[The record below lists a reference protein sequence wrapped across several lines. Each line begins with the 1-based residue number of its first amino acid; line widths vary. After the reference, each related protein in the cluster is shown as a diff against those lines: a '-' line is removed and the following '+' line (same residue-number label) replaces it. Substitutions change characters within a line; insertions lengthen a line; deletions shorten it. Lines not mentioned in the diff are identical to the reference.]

1 MKYHLIS
8 PRDKSINIIDQIF
21 NNRGIKD
28 KIKYLNPTKDMENN
42 SLLLDNIKQGAY
54 LLLNH
59 ILQNHKIVFIVDS
72 DTDGFTSAAI
82 LINYIW
88 TLYPECNITYLL
100 HDGKQH
106 GLNDMM
112 DKIDFSVD
120 LVICADSASNDYDAH
135 EILHKQGT
143 DVLCLDHHEA
153 DKVSSYACVINNQL
167 CDYPNKSLSG
177 AGVVYKFC
185 QFLDSLSPTLNDL
198 ADSFLDLTA
207 LGLVGDMMDLTNLE
221 TRYYVAYGLATPR
234 NAFIKEIMKKNDFKI
249 QGELSP
255 FKIAFYVAPFI
266 NATIRSGEPQ
276 DKLLLFESM
285 LDKNANK
292 LVPSTKRG
300 CFGQEEKLTEQVCRR
315 AGNIKN
321 HQDKTVDDGL
331 AIIEDIIQ
339 RKNLLNNKLLII
351 TLESPLEPNII
362 GLMANKL
369 MGKYKRPVAVLNKGD
384 GIWAGSAR
392 GYEKS
397 ELKDFKAFLIESG
410 FTTLAQGHANAF
422 GLQIPFENLQPLIDY
437 SNDKLKDMNFETC
450 YLVDAINPTGE
461 DVLEIA
467 SLKNIWG
474 QGIEEPYVVF
484 ENVNITPD
492 NIVLMAKNTLK
503 ISSDIEFIKFN
514 AKPDEYEKLKANDN
528 GCITVDIIGRCAVNE
543 WLGKITPQIL
553 MEDFEIKNNLKYYF

>member
-1 MKYHLIS
+1 
-8 PRDKSINIIDQIF
+8 
-21 NNRGIKD
+21 
-28 KIKYLNPTKDMENN
+28 MENN

-88 TLYPECNITYLL
+88 ALYPECNINYLL

-106 GLNDMM
+106 GLNDMI
-112 DKIDFSVD
+112 DKIDSSVD
-120 LVICADSASNDYDAH
+120 LVICADSSSNDYDAH
-135 EILHKQGT
+135 KILHDQGT

-153 DKVSSYACVINNQL
+153 DKISSYACVINNQL
-167 CDYPNKSLSG
+167 CSYPNKSLSG

-185 QFLDSLSPTLNDL
+185 QFLDSLSPALNNL

-207 LGLVGDMMDLTNLE
+207 LGLVSDMMDLTNLE
-221 TRYYVAYGLATPR
+221 TRYYVAHGLATPR

-285 LDKNANK
+285 LDKNADK
-292 LVPSTKRG
+292 LIPSTKRG

-331 AIIEDIIQ
+331 VIVEDIIQ
-339 RKNLLNNKLLII
+339 RKNLLDNKLLII

-384 GIWAGSAR
+384 GIWTGSAR

-437 SNDKLKDMNFETC
+437 SNNKLKDMNFETC
-450 YLVDAINPTGE
+450 YLVDAINPTEE
-461 DVLEIA
+461 DILEIA

-492 NIVLMAKNTLK
+492 NIILMAKNTLK

-543 WLGKITPQIL
+543 WLGKTTPQIL

>member
-1 MKYHLIS
+1 
-8 PRDKSINIIDQIF
+8 
-21 NNRGIKD
+21 
-28 KIKYLNPTKDMENN
+28 MENN

-59 ILQNHKIVFIVDS
+59 ILQNHKITFIVDS

-112 DKIDFSVD
+112 DKIDSSVD

-135 EILHKQGT
+135 KALRDQGI

-185 QFLDSLSPTLNDL
+185 QFLDSLNPASNDL

-221 TRYYVAYGLATPR
+221 TRYYVAHGLATPR

-292 LVPSTKRG
+292 FVPSTKRG

-331 AIIEDIIQ
+331 SIIEDIIQ
-339 RKNLLNNKLLII
+339 KNNLLDNKLLII
-351 TLESPLEPNII
+351 TLENSLEPNII

-384 GIWAGSAR
+384 GVWTGSAR
-392 GYEKS
+392 G
-397 ELKDFKAFLIESG
+397 
-410 FTTLAQGHANAF
+410 
-422 GLQIPFENLQPLIDY
+422 
-437 SNDKLKDMNFETC
+437 
-450 YLVDAINPTGE
+450 
-461 DVLEIA
+461 
-467 SLKNIWG
+467 
-474 QGIEEPYVVF
+474 
-484 ENVNITPD
+484 
-492 NIVLMAKNTLK
+492 
-503 ISSDIEFIKFN
+503 
-514 AKPDEYEKLKANDN
+514 
-528 GCITVDIIGRCAVNE
+528 
-543 WLGKITPQIL
+543 
-553 MEDFEIKNNLKYYF
+553 

>member
-1 MKYHLIS
+1 
-8 PRDKSINIIDQIF
+8 
-21 NNRGIKD
+21 
-28 KIKYLNPTKDMENN
+28 MENN

-88 TLYPECNITYLL
+88 ALYPECNITYLL

-106 GLNDMM
+106 GLNDMI
-112 DKIDFSVD
+112 DKIDSSVG
-120 LVICADSASNDYDAH
+120 LVICADSSSNDYDAH
-135 EILHKQGT
+135 KILHDQGT

-167 CDYPNKSLSG
+167 CGYPNKSLSG

-185 QFLDSLSPTLNDL
+185 QFLDSLNPTLNGL

-207 LGLVGDMMDLTNLE
+207 LGLVSDMMDLTNLE
-221 TRYYVAYGLATPR
+221 TRYYVAHGLAAPR

-285 LDKNANK
+285 LDKNADK

-339 RKNLLNNKLLII
+339 RKNLLDNKLLII

-384 GIWAGSAR
+384 GIWTGSAR

-437 SNDKLKDMNFETC
+437 SNNKLKDMNFETC
-450 YLVDAINPTGE
+450 YLVDAINPTEE
-461 DVLEIA
+461 DILEIA

-484 ENVNITPD
+484 ENVNITPN
-492 NIVLMAKNTLK
+492 NIILMAKNTLK